1 MVAGI
6 ILAAGESRR
15 MGRCK
20 ATLPVGP
27 THLLGLTLEA
37 FTQAELTPIVIVS
50 GKYFV
55 EIERAAAPWVA
66 QVVHNSDWANGQIT
80 SLQCALAWCGSSQP
94 ALVALVDHPGFSARL
109 CRDMI
114 EVFTRE
120 QPAGLVPTYQGQ
132 PGHPVLFGLE
142 MVDVLRHLPVEL
154 TARNAIE
161 QFGDRVLYFPVNE
174 EAVLRDIDT
183 EDDYRLFLEWW
194 DRERARQD

>member
-15 MGRCK
+15 IGRRK

-27 THLLGLTLEA
+27 TQLLGLALEA
-37 FTQAELTPIVIVS
+37 FTQASAPLVVS
-50 GKYFV
+50 GKYSLKSR
-55 EIERAAAPWVA
+55 RAAAPWVA
-66 QVVHNSDWANGQIT
+66 QVVHNADWANGQIT
-80 SLQCALAWCGSSQP
+80 SLQCALAWCGSTQP
-94 ALVALVDHPGFSARL
+94 ALVALVDHPGFSAQL
-109 CRDMI
+109 CRDMVEI
-114 EVFTRE
+114 FTRE
-120 QPAGLVPTYQGQ
+120 QPAGVVPTFQGQ

-142 MVDVLRHLPVEL
+142 MVDALRHLSVEL

-161 QFGDRVLYFPVNE
+161 RFGDRVLYFPVAE

-183 EDDYRLFLEWW
+183 EDDYRMFLEWW

>member
-1 MVAGI
+1 MAP
-6 ILAAGESRR
+6 RR
-15 MGRCK
+15 AR
-20 ATLPVGP
+20 
-27 THLLGLTLEA
+27 
-37 FTQAELTPIVIVS
+37 
-50 GKYFV
+50 
-55 EIERAAAPWVA
+55 
-66 QVVHNSDWANGQIT
+66 
-80 SLQCALAWCGSSQP
+80 ALAWCGSSQP

-120 QPAGLVPTYQGQ
+120 QPAGLVPTYRGQ

-194 DRERARQD
+194 DREKARQD